1 MMTTDT
7 SADRSDP
14 RETGGKRIGILRA
27 AARLFS
33 RRGYNETSMKDVAE
47 AAGIAVGTIY
57 LYYRNKED
65 LLTGIYKHSSALLLD
80 KLTAGIGARTD
91 PVEKYAVYVGDS
103 IDYAFE
109 HPEFF
114 LIVFVDLRRKEIELP
129 KRPAFSNFRRFLALG
144 ESIIEEGQAR
154 GRFSASQPAARLNLG
169 IVSMWAGLVLT
180 MVLEPAVKAGPD
192 DRRQVKDLVLSS
204 VLEGVLTPS
213 ARPAPRPGPDGPR
226 RRPEGKPRRDD

>member
-1 MMTTDT
+1 MNADA
-7 SADRSDP
+7 SADKTSLP
-14 RETGGKRIGILRA
+14 EAGGKRIAILRA

-65 LLTGIYKHSSALLLD
+65 LLTGIYRHSSALLLER
-80 KLTAGIGARTD
+80 LTKRIEGRTD
-91 PVEKYAVYVGDS
+91 PVAKYAIYIEDS

-109 HPEFF
+109 HPDFF
-114 LIVFVDLRRKEIELP
+114 LIIFVDLRRKEIELP

-154 GRFSASQPAARLNLG
+154 GQFPGSLPAARLNLG

-180 MVLEPAVKAGPD
+180 MVLEPAVKAGSD

-204 VLEGVLTPS
+204 VLEGILTPP
-213 ARPAPRPGPDGPR
+213 ARPAPRPGPDGSPKR
-226 RRPEGKPRRDD
+226 MEGQPRRDD